1 MGGSSDG
8 DRLPV
13 LYITYDGLL
22 DPLGGSQILP
32 YLLRIA
38 RFGVELTVLSFEKPD
53 RFEAR
58 GGSLARELRAD
69 GIDWHPLQF
78 TQRGGAAGKAWD
90 LVRMYA
96 RALTLAIRRKVRV
109 VHARGMPPAMA
120 ARWVK
125 QLTGAAMIFD
135 LRGFWVDERVDKGG
149 WDLSRRF
156 DWLQFNHFKRIERKL
171 LQLSDGL
178 VVLTQAA
185 LKTVRT
191 MGLNPDA
198 VVRVIPCCA
207 DFEHFPL
214 VDRKARAAARAALGL
229 PEDALVLGYLGSI
242 GQMYLPERFF
252 EGFVAAARSVAK
264 VHALVITPDTA
275 AAADLVASHVPV
287 DLQARVLVRSASREQ
302 VPELIAALSVL
313 VNLVRP
319 SPSRVGMSPTKL
331 AECLAAG
338 LPVIC
343 NSGIGDVAEQVA
355 ALDAGAIVDP
365 FSDLEFVRAV
375 SSLGS
380 PGLAG
385 GERLRKAARHVF
397 GLEVAEA
404 RYREIYAGLDAGKG
418 TIPC

>member
-1 MGGSSDG
+1 MGNPAGN
-8 DRLPV
+8 RIPV

-38 RFGVELTVLSFEKPD
+38 RFGVALTVLSFEKHD
-53 RFEAR
+53 RFAA
-58 GGSLARELRAD
+58 GGQALARQLEAAGIEWRPLR
-69 GIDWHPLQF
+69 F
-78 TQRGGAAGKAWD
+78 TRRGGAAGKAWD
-90 LVRMYA
+90 LARMYA
-96 RALTLAIRRKVRV
+96 RALALAVRRKVRV

-125 QLTGAAMIFD
+125 RLTGAAMIFD

-149 WDLSRRF
+149 WDLSRPLDR
-156 DWLQFNHFKRIERKL
+156 LQYNHFKRTERSL
-171 LQLSDGL
+171 LAATDGL
-178 VVLTQAA
+178 IVLTDAA
-185 LKTVRT
+185 LRVVKT

-214 VDRKARAAARAALGL
+214 VDREARGAARAALGL

-242 GQMYLPERFF
+242 GQMYLPERFL
-252 EGFVAAARSVAK
+252 EGFAAAARSDAK
-264 VHALVITPDTA
+264 VHALVITPDAGA
-275 AAADLVASHVPV
+275 AAELVASHVPA
-287 DLQARVLVRSASREQ
+287 DLQARVRVRSASREQ
-302 VPELIAALSVL
+302 VPQLIAALSVL

-331 AECLAAG
+331 AECLATG

-365 FSDLEFVRAV
+365 FSDHEFVSAV
-375 SSLGS
+375 AALASG
-380 PGLAG
+380 GGAG
-385 GERLRKAARHVF
+385 GERLRNAARQVF

-418 TIPC
+418 TMPC